1 MSRRGEQGEHFSR
14 FPVLSPRVLAKDLG
28 SAPLLTLL
36 TLAARKT
43 NVGHERGGGA

>member
-28 SAPLLTLL
+28 NAPMLTLL
-36 TLAARKT
+36 TPARRPT
-43 NVGHERGGGA
+43 RVGHERGGGA